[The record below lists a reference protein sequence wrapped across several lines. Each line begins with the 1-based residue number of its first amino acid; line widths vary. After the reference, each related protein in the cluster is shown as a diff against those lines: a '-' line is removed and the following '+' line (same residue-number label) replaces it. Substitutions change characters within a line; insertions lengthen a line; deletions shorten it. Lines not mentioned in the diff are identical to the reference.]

1 MIQHEL
7 QNETVSL
14 KTAVINLKPE
24 LIVNFATDISALNQP
39 DSNGSTPLH
48 YLAWAG
54 STASVY
60 VLFAYG
66 CDLNPLNQLNRTPLM
81 TALASE
87 QFDTAR
93 MLLFLGASPFL
104 LNPAFQSAL
113 TMAIEMNDRSLVSL
127 MLIQPCLPELR
138 VRSLY
143 VALAATA
150 AMGRLEIALM
160 LLEAGA
166 SLSYF
171 IDGITPPLNIS
182 AALGNL
188 DMVKIWIEHGAPL
201 ERLDKRGLTPLM
213 NAAENG
219 HLEICETLI
228 KNGTETST
236 ISLNFTFI

>member
-1 MIQHEL
+1 MIRHEL
-7 QNETVSL
+7 QNQVASL

-24 LIVNFATDISALNQP
+24 LIVNFATDHETLNQP
-39 DSNGSTPLH
+39 NPFGNTLLH
-48 YLAWAG
+48 HAAWAG

-113 TMAIEMNDRSLVSL
+113 TMAIEMDDRSLVSL

-143 VALAATA
+143 VALVRTA
-150 AMGRLEIALM
+150 EMECLEIALM

-219 HLEICETLI
+219 HLDVCGALI
-228 KNGTETST
+228 TNGTETST
-236 ISLNFTFI
+236 ISLNFTII